1 MGNCIQ
7 TENKNEIKNVK
18 LFKNSRSQLAN
29 DKYFMNLLNRV
40 GRLVYKDE
48 DISGII
54 NYLECYVNENN
65 DDVEIVELLK
75 SFTKCKNELEFAYG
89 SLSNI
94 VAE

>member
-7 TENKNEIKNVK
+7 TENKNEIKNMK
-18 LFKNSRSQLAN
+18 SFKNSRSQLAN

-40 GRLVYKDE
+40 GRLVYKDD

-75 SFTKCKNELEFAYG
+75 SFTKCKNELEFAYS

>member
-18 LFKNSRSQLAN
+18 SFKNSRSQLAN

-48 DISGII
+48 DINGII

-75 SFTKCKNELEFAYG
+75 SFTKCKNELELAYS